1 MKLSQVIAYLNM
13 LESSDMD
20 PTYGNITD
28 KLDDILHA
36 VKNRDLQYHSTT
48 ADLDEKL
55 VGVKDSISKFDQS
68 LQSLKQQLRN
78 DVDRLAPSYYAES
91 WKRYEQEM
99 CFETVE
105 HLINRKLSIEFDDY
119 ERLRNVIK
127 NYTDWRL
134 PGMVLGS
141 RQETF
146 VEDMV
151 PMDPLYLVD
160 HTQELLNAAMKPFTQ
175 EYQRRLRPYV
185 INDWKDTEILTAI
198 PPNQF
203 GLVFAYNYFNWKP
216 IEMIERFLIE
226 IYQKLRPGGA
236 LIFTYN
242 ECDNWY
248 GVGAVENAWMCYT
261 PGSRIQTIAK
271 NLGYKII
278 NRCTGAGDIAW
289 FEMRKPGEIRSLR
302 GGQVLARVIRRE

>member
-134 PGMVLGS
+134 PGMVIGS

>member
-1 MKLSQVIAYLNM
+1 MKLSQVVAYLNW
-13 LESSDMD
+13 LERPDMD
-20 PTYGNITD
+20 PAYGNITD
-28 KLDDILHA
+28 KLDNIVHA
-36 VKNRDLQYHSTT
+36 VKNRDVQYHSTT
-48 ADLDEKL
+48 AELDERL
-55 VGVKDSISKFDQS
+55 SEVKQSISKFDQS
-68 LQSLKQQLRN
+68 LQALKQQLRN
-78 DVDRLAPSYYAES
+78 DVDRLSPEYYAES

-105 HLINRKLSIEFDDY
+105 HLINRKLSIEFDDH

-127 NYTDWRL
+127 TYTDWRL

-141 RQETF
+141 RQDTF

-160 HTQELLNAAMKPFTQ
+160 HNQELLNAAIKPFTQ

-185 INDWKDTEILTAI
+185 INDWKDTEILAAI
-198 PPNQF
+198 PTNQF

-216 IEMIERFLIE
+216 IEIIEKFLIE

-261 PGSRIQTIAK
+261 PGSRIQTIAR

-278 NRCTGAGDIAW
+278 NQCTGAGNIAW

-302 GGQVLARVIRRE
+302 GGQVLARIIRR

>member
-1 MKLSQVIAYLNM
+1 MKLSQVVAYLNM
-13 LESSDMD
+13 LESSNMD
-20 PTYGNITD
+20 PAYGNITD

-36 VKNRDLQYHSTT
+36 VKNRDVQYHSTT
-48 ADLDEKL
+48 AELDERL
-55 VGVKDSISKFDQS
+55 AEVKHSISKFDQS
-68 LQSLKQQLRN
+68 LQTLKQQLRN
-78 DVDRLAPSYYAES
+78 DVDRLAPEYYAES
-91 WKRYEQEM
+91 RKRYEQEM

-105 HLINRKLSIEFDDY
+105 HLINRKLSIEFNDY

-127 NYTDWRL
+127 TYTDWRL

-160 HTQELLNAAMKPFTQ
+160 HDKELLNAAMRPFTQ

-185 INDWKDTEILTAI
+185 INDWKDQEILAAI
-198 PPNQF
+198 PTNQF

-216 IEMIERFLIE
+216 IEIIERFLIE

-261 PGSRIQTIAK
+261 PGSRIQTIAR

-278 NRCTGAGDIAW
+278 NQCTGTGDIAW

-302 GGQVLARVIRRE
+302 GGQVLARVIRR